1 MTNTEHTP
9 IAEVDFRDLQSRGF
23 VVVPGFL
30 APAELAG
37 FRADFN
43 TQPVAPNSN
52 YQLTD
57 MSPAANAD
65 MRRRVLDVLGRVQA
79 TTDLKVDLPT
89 SGQYFATGAKR
100 GIYFPWHQDHESF
113 FQIQNHYDYLNFY
126 IPIVKPRP
134 DKSNLSI
141 VPFDVLAARSPRTYR
156 RIVRGGATRFDRIG
170 PFHIALHDD
179 GCTVHVVRGNLD
191 QTAHSPMLHAGDLL
205 LMRGDVIHKTQD
217 AETERVA
224 LSFRAVCSSTIVRR
238 SRLLRGGLLK
248 AQMMAN
254 NAAMYQRLIGTFDA
268 AGCAE
273 MTLVDLMKR
282 SQAVAPQPMT
292 SRQFWK
298 YLLLEK
304 ARAGAL
310 PQLLV
315 SALSLKSVSLV
326 ERCADAF
333 IWLRRRAHAASGLT
347 VKESQP

>member
-1 MTNTEHTP
+1 MTRTEQSA
-9 IAEVDFRDLQSRGF
+9 IAGVDFRDLQSKGF

-30 APAELAG
+30 TPPELAG
-37 FRADFN
+37 LRADFN

-52 YQLTD
+52 YRLTD
-57 MSPAANAD
+57 MSPAAAAG
-65 MRRRVLDVLGRVQA
+65 MRQRVLEVLGRVQA
-79 TTDLKVDLPT
+79 TTDLKVDLPR

-100 GIYFPWHQDHESF
+100 GIYFSWHQDHESF
-113 FQIQNHYDYLNFY
+113 FEIQNHYDYLNFY

-156 RIVRGGATRFDRIG
+156 RIVRGGATRFDRLG
-170 PFHIALHDD
+170 PCYIALSDD
-179 GCTVHVVRGNLD
+179 GCTVHIVRGNLD
-191 QTAHSPMLHAGDLL
+191 QMAHSPMLHAGDLL

-238 SRLLRGGLLK
+238 SRLVRGGLVK
-248 AQMMAN
+248 ARMMAN
-254 NAAMYQRLIGTFDA
+254 NAATYQRLIGAFDA
-268 AGCAE
+268 AGCSE
-273 MTLVDLMKR
+273 MTLAELTTR
-282 SQAVAPQPMT
+282 RHAVAATPMT

-298 YLLLEK
+298 YLLMEK

-326 ERCADAF
+326 DRCADAY
-333 IWLRRRAHAASGLT
+333 IWLRRRVRATSGLA